1 MNTKHYKTTYI
12 LRVMILAA
20 LAMIFSNNAT
30 AQRYAGFMDDFRN
43 ATTDSLMT
51 VDGVRY
57 YMLYVDYDD
66 IHYISLLSELGDRYT
81 IGPAVPADTLFR
93 DGIVYAKLG
102 CEMLARPLNE
112 LQHDSLFVEN
122 EYPEL
127 FERSE
132 ATSPCNFKACDTN
145 NFGYKIL
152 MDYPCG
158 DGAQWDYLR
167 FWLINYVDSFTN
179 MDMLYY
185 DDVYLEKNI
194 DKQMLPTEVMHR
206 QHPDAFVIE
215 DIRNGQD
222 VVDHFRDLYM
232 RQVYYLKN
240 LDFSFPLSYLRI
252 FITPRFY
259 DGRYVT
265 LFISTNLYAYGAHD
279 FPIERY
285 LTFDMKRLEVVTNK
299 ILFKKGALAEVR
311 KILAEEMR
319 QKGADLEEVDLPQAA
334 IMGDSVVFSFQ
345 PYQIGTFADGIYH
358 FVVSKDKLKGLV
370 VKDRWW

>member
-1 MNTKHYKTTYI
+1 
-12 LRVMILAA
+12 
-20 LAMIFSNNAT
+20 MIFKYLKGCVLAWMMAFAFVAVQ
-30 AQRYAGFMDDFRN
+30 AQEYAGFVEELKN
-43 ATTDSLMT
+43 ASSDSLMK
-51 VDGVRY
+51 VDGMEY
-57 YMLYVDYDD
+57 YLLYEDYEKV
-66 IHYISLLSELGDRYT
+66 HFLSLLSERRETFL
-81 IGPAVPADTLFR
+81 IGPAVPCDTLYQN
-93 DGIVYAKLG
+93 GLICGKLG
-102 CEMLARPLNE
+102 VERVCKPLSMMKNDSMLVDVKYPNLFSRCEA
-112 LQHDSLFVEN
+112 V
-122 EYPEL
+122 
-127 FERSE
+127 
-132 ATSPCNFKACDTN
+132 SPCNFKACDTN

-334 IMGDSVVFSFQ
+334 IMVDSVVFSFQ

-358 FVVSKDKLKGLV
+358 FVVPKDKLKGLV